1 MTRSL
6 DKLVVK
12 AYRNRPV
19 EEVLDATPDALMG
32 VSAADAQ
39 HLEEAFH
46 IRTVRDLAE
55 SGFFR
60 RARAVLALAGQ
71 RAFDPGPPPAWEAFF
86 AAAPLAYYEQHP
98 AQRFR
103 LDFGPVYY
111 RGRLDDT
118 ARVIVVGQDP
128 STNELLAHRIFIGRS
143 GQRVQGF
150 LAKLGL
156 TRSYVMLNT
165 FLYSVFGQFNAE
177 LRDISLEAPV
187 LGYRNAF
194 LDRLAAEN
202 PVQAVVA
209 VGNGAQHAV
218 EHWPGSGAFPVFEIT
233 HPAAHDEGALLA
245 NWNAALAGLRA
256 LVTPDDDGQA
266 DPLPYGQAFQEEDHP
281 AIPTWDMPFGV
292 PAWQG
297 IGGGHSHRDGD
308 KQIVWTAP

>member
-1 MTRSL
+1 MRVFQDHFSDFPIGGL
-6 DKLVVK
+6 PFD
-12 AYRNRPV
+12 Y
-19 EEVLDATPDALMG
+19 
-32 VSAADAQ
+32 SAVGEY
-39 HLEEAFH
+39 HC
-46 IRTVRDLAE
+46 
-55 SGFFR
+55 
-60 RARAVLALAGQ
+60 
-71 RAFDPGPPPAWEAFF
+71 
-86 AAAPLAYYEQHP
+86 
-98 AQRFR
+98 
-103 LDFGPVYY
+103 LDFPALPGGWVDTTNDTSW
-111 RGRLDDT
+111 GRLGNWQVVEDGGRRVMQQ
-118 ARVIVVGQDP
+118 ARLR
-128 STNELLAHRIFIGRS
+128 EH
-143 GQRVQGF
+143 
-150 LAKLGL
+150 GL
-156 TRSYVMLNT
+156 PMLSAGD
-165 FLYSVFGQFNAE
+165 FRW
-177 LRDISLEAPV
+177 RDISLEAPV

-209 VGNGAQHAV
+209 VGNGAQHAA

-266 DPLPYGQAFQEEDHP
+266 DPLPYGQAFQDEDHA